1 MIDLS
6 EYKFIKRSKSEL
18 TSDKIV
24 SDIYRKW
31 WDEQGYTTI
40 YYLGA
45 ISQLKSMV
53 KNMKDSTTFSK
64 KELLMIIADTKNYN
78 DVPEEIKSL
87 VNDILEEFDYKEN
100 EYDKNK

>member
-1 MIDLS
+1 MIDFS

-18 TSDKIV
+18 ASDKIV

-31 WDEQGYTTI
+31 WDEQGYMSI

-45 ISQLKSMV
+45 ISQLKSIV
-53 KNMKDSTTFSK
+53 KNMNDNTSFTKKD
-64 KELLMIIADTKNYN
+64 LLMIIASMKNY
-78 DVPEEIKSL
+78 PEAPDEIKKL

-100 EYDKNK
+100 

>member
-1 MIDLS
+1 MIDFS

-31 WDEQGYTTI
+31 WDEQGYTSI

-45 ISQLKSMV
+45 ISQLKVMV
-53 KNMKDSTTFSK
+53 KNMKDSTSFTK
-64 KELLMIIADTKNYN
+64 NDLLMIIADTKNYK
-78 DVPEEIKSL
+78 DIPEEIKNL
-87 VNDILEEFDYKEN
+87 VDDILEEFDYKEN
-100 EYDKNK
+100 NQ